1 MYQHICNLMEL
12 FIIVLG
18 YLLCIFWLLIIKS
31 AETLSSDIYTLYL
44 FLLFTIGYYFNDSF
58 KQLRQWYTLLSCFR
72 FLLFTHQVVLNSLW
86 PHGLQPTRRPCPSL
100 SPGVC
105 SNSCPSSWW
114 CPPTISYSVAPFS
127 SWLQSFT
134 SSVSFSV
141 SQFFASGGQCIG
153 ASASVLPMNIQG
165 WFSLGL
171 TGLISLQSK
180 GLVHYH
186 NSKTIMVQLSY
197 LYMTTCVH
205 LYMTVMLKFI
215 ELYPK

>member
-1 MYQHICNLMEL
+1 MEL
-12 FIIVLG
+12 FG
-18 YLLCIFWLLIIKS
+18 MR
-31 AETLSSDIYTLYL
+31 ELSGSQL
-44 FLLFTIGYYFNDSF
+44 LLFSC
-58 KQLRQWYTLLSCFR
+58 QVMSSSLRPR
-72 FLLFTHQVVLNSLW
+72 
-86 PHGLQPTRRPCPSL
+86 GLQHTCPSL

-134 SSVSFSV
+134 SSGSFLV
-141 SQFFASGGQCIG
+141 SQFFASGGQSIG